1 MKTPTDV
8 LREEH
13 VVILRLLE
21 ALEAAA
27 ARPVPEG
34 WWEQAVA
41 LVRGFADGSHHAR
54 EEQHLFPAMVRCGVP
69 SPGGPVDVM
78 LMEHEEGRRLV
89 ARIAAGDPGTRAGA
103 VRDYVRLLRAHI
115 DKENGILFPMA
126 DAVLDERD
134 VRTLAEAFEAA
145 QAEMGPAASMK
156 EAEAAV
162 ERLLAAL
169 PR

>member
-1 MKTPTDV
+1 
-8 LREEH
+8 
-13 VVILRLLE
+13 
-21 ALEAAA
+21 
-27 ARPVPEG
+27 
-34 WWEQAVA
+34 
-41 LVRGFADGSHHAR
+41 
-54 EEQHLFPAMVRCGVP
+54 
-69 SPGGPVDVM
+69 M

-134 VRTLAEAFEAA
+134 VRSLAEAFEAA